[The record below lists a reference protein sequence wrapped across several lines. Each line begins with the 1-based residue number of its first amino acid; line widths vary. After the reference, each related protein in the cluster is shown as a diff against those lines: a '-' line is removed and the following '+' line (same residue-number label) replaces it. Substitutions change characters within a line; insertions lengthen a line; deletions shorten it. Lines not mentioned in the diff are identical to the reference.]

1 MHLNHRLSICKSVLK
16 KLTRVGSIP
25 LNRAN
30 VPFIVPSIV
39 EGKQKVNTQGV
50 CTEKNIGE
58 STLM

>member
-16 KLTRVGSIP
+16 KLTHVGSTP

-50 CTEKNIGE
+50 VALKKLFANQI
-58 STLM
+58 